1 MQLKTAADVKR
12 ALATA
17 TAIEMIGHPHPDLVW
32 NSPDGKV
39 PLGVVRKITRRQTT
53 RWAVEMTTRDG
64 KVTDSWFDIER
75 ASDIKT
81 YGDDTFTSKG
91 GITYRIHP

>member
-17 TAIEMIGHPHPDLVW
+17 TALEMIDHPFPDTVW

-39 PLGVVRKITRRQTT
+39 PLGKVRRITRRQTT
-53 RWAVEMTTRDG
+53 RWAVEMTTRTG
-64 KVTDSWFDIER
+64 EVTDSWLSIDR
-75 ASDIKT
+75 ASDLT
-81 YGDDTFTSKG
+81 LHGDDTFTSAG
-91 GITYRIHP
+91 GIRYRIHP